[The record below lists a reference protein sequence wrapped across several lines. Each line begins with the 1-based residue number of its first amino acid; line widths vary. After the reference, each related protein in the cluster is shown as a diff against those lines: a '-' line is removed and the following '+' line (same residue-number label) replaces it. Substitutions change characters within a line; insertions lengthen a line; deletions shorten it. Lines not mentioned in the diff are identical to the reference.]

1 MVGMEGEV
9 HRAVDGRLVEML
21 TVAILL
27 NNDALVLAD
36 VLLHLV
42 LRVFLRLGVL
52 VRVALP

>member
-1 MVGMEGEV
+1 MEGVV
-9 HRAVDGRLVEML
+9 HRAVDGRVIEML

-27 NNDALVLAD
+27 NKDALVLAD

-52 VRVALP
+52 VRVALA